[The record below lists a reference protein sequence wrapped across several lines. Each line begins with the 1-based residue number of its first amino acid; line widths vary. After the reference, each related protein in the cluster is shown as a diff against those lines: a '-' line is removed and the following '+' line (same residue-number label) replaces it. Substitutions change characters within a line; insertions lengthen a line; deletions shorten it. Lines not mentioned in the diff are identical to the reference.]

1 VCIRARG
8 RTSFD
13 AWQRFGGGRQA
24 RRRTLLTS
32 SDRGWSAG
40 LKQEMRRRGRCQ
52 FRGRLRP
59 GRSRVRRQRQNRR
72 HGRHRSSDQLYQC
85 ADRTIRIE
93 RSVRMMAGS
102 TLAQQIPAGIERR
115 RPGRVRNE
123 IVEMNVPERQCQL
136 DCQREQRQTRAQM
149 QPRSKPAHLSV
160 FILYVCR
167 DDPYVCRDDPYV
179 CRDVDPYSPA
189 SRPAPRRY
197 VGYSRN
203 SITSRQ
209 GGAATYFVTSPRSAS
224 LASSDAGSR

>member
-1 VCIRARG
+1 VCVRARG

-59 GRSRVRRQRQNRR
+59 GRSGVRRQRQNRR
-72 HGRHRSSDQLYQC
+72 HGRRRSSDQLYQC
-85 ADRTIRIE
+85 ADRAIRIE

-102 TLAQQIPAGIERR
+102 TLAQQNPAGIERR
-115 RPGRVRNE
+115 RLGRARNE
-123 IVEMNVPERQCQL
+123 ILEMNVPERQCQL
-136 DCQREQRQTRAQM
+136 DCQCEQRQTRAQM

-167 DDPYVCRDDPYV
+167 DDPYVCRD
-179 CRDVDPYSPA
+179 VDPYPPA

>member
-1 VCIRARG
+1 VCVRARG

-40 LKQEMRRRGRCQ
+40 LKREMRRRGRCQ

-85 ADRTIRIE
+85 ADRAIRIE

-102 TLAQQIPAGIERR
+102 RLAQQNPAGIERR

-160 FILYVCR
+160 FILSVFIL
-167 DDPYVCRDDPYV
+167 YV

>member
-1 VCIRARG
+1 MCIRARG

-167 DDPYVCRDDPYV
+167 D
-179 CRDVDPYSPA
+179 VDPYSPA

-197 VGYSRN
+197 IGYSRN
-203 SITSRQ
+203 SITLRQ

-224 LASSDAGSR
+224 LASSEAGSR